1 MFIIQ
6 LNMKGQEKGTET
18 HVIGENSQEI
28 DKGIVEIDVTT
39 QEIDMIID
47 KEINKIMPAI
57 MKAATRIDRIDHGEG
72 EEVFKVP
79 DMILVTKVDR
89 RVT

>member
-1 MFIIQ
+1 M
-6 LNMKGQEKGTET
+6 NGQEKGTET
-18 HVIGENSQEI
+18 HVRGENSQEI
-28 DKGIVEIDVTT
+28 DKVGVEIDMTT
-39 QEIDMIID
+39 QEIDRIID
-47 KEINKIMPAI
+47 KEINEIMIAI